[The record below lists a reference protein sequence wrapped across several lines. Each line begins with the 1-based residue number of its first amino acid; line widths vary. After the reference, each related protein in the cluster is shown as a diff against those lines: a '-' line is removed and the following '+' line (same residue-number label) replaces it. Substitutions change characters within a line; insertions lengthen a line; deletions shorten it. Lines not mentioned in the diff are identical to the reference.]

1 MRRVAL
7 ITAVLFLILTII
19 TVAACNGRES
29 LFFLQQNKAPEF
41 VFRYAENQA
50 ADYPTTLGAYRFAE
64 LVRERT
70 EGRIEIVV
78 YHSAQLGSE
87 TKVVEQM
94 RFGGIDFARVSIS
107 ILAEFAP
114 GLNALQLPYLY
125 QSDAHMWEVLDGQIG
140 DHCLGFL
147 EEQGLIGLS
156 WYNAGSRSFYTRVPI
171 NSLEELRGLNIR
183 IQESAAMMADM
194 IRLLGANPVQMVFSE
209 VYSGLRMGRVD
220 GAENNWPSYEST
232 SHYEVARYFYADEHT
247 RVPEMQLISKTSME
261 KLSEE
266 DQRILFECARE
277 SALYEREEWSKR
289 ELSSEEYVRNYGVE
303 VVIPSDEEKR
313 KLQDLCKPLYEKYA
327 ADYMDIV
334 EQILEK
340 TK

>member
-1 MRRVAL
+1 
-7 ITAVLFLILTII
+7 
-19 TVAACNGRES
+19 
-29 LFFLQQNKAPEF
+29 
-41 VFRYAENQA
+41 
-50 ADYPTTLGAYRFAE
+50 
-64 LVRERT
+64 
-70 EGRIEIVV
+70 
-78 YHSAQLGSE
+78 
-87 TKVVEQM
+87 
-94 RFGGIDFARVSIS
+94 
-107 ILAEFAP
+107 
-114 GLNALQLPYLY
+114 
-125 QSDAHMWEVLDGQIG
+125 
-140 DHCLGFL
+140 
-147 EEQGLIGLS
+147 
-156 WYNAGSRSFYTRVPI
+156 
-171 NSLEELRGLNIR
+171 
-183 IQESAAMMADM
+183 M

-247 RVPEMQLISKTSME
+247 RVPEMQLMSKTTME

-266 DQRILFECARE
+266 DQLILFECARE

-303 VVIPSDEEKR
+303 VVIPSEEEKR

>member
-1 MRRVAL
+1 M
-7 ITAVLFLILTII
+7 
-19 TVAACNGRES
+19 
-29 LFFLQQNKAPEF
+29 
-41 VFRYAENQA
+41 
-50 ADYPTTLGAYRFAE
+50 
-64 LVRERT
+64 
-70 EGRIEIVV
+70 
-78 YHSAQLGSE
+78 
-87 TKVVEQM
+87 
-94 RFGGIDFARVSIS
+94 
-107 ILAEFAP
+107 
-114 GLNALQLPYLY
+114 
-125 QSDAHMWEVLDGQIG
+125 
-140 DHCLGFL
+140 
-147 EEQGLIGLS
+147 IGLS

-247 RVPEMQLISKTSME
+247 RVPEMQLMSKTSME

-266 DQRILFECARE
+266 DQLILFECARE